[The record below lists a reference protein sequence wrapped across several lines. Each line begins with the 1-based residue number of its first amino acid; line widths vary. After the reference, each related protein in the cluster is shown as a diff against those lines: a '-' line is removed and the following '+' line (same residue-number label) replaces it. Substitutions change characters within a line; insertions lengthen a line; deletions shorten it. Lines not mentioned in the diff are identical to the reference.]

1 MINQK
6 PNDQIQTSIKKE
18 DDNKTSSTK
27 NNSHIKT
34 GDDMSVVPYILLM
47 ATAGGYIALQRRNK
61 ED

>member
-1 MINQK
+1 MIKYKQVLK
-6 PNDQIQTSIKKE
+6 KKMTIKH
-18 DDNKTSSTK
+18 
-27 NNSHIKT
+27 NSHIKT

>member
-1 MINQK
+1 MVSFVFQVISFTMI
-6 PNDQIQTSIKKE
+6 
-18 DDNKTSSTK
+18 KTSSTK

>member
-1 MINQK
+1 MINQIKK

-47 ATAGGYIALQRRNK
+47 ATAGGLYCTSK
-61 ED
+61 KK